1 MLATYSN
8 IHSPSASLNSVS
20 LIFIFVTCAFTLF
33 ALTCETLVAS
43 KVYTLKHASTVS
55 LVDWFPHFVH
65 TLVSVRD
72 YEEIT

>member
-20 LIFIFVTCAFTLF
+20 LIFILVLSVFTLS
-33 ALTCETLVAS
+33 ALTRETLVAS
-43 KVYTLKHASTVS
+43 KFYTLKHAVNS
-55 LVDWFPHFVH
+55 LVDWFPHFVN